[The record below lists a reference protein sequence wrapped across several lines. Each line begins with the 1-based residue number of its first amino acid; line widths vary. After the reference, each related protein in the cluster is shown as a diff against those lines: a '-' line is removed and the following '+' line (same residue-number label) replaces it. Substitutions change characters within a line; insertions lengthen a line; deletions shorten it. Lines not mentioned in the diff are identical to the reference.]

1 MSSSFFTTAS
11 IGSVS
16 TVILFLMTFLPYI
29 VIISLGATLSAFGK
43 FIASLSL
50 STAFCYAWHFIFRTE
65 LQERPLTFLNA
76 FSDHE
81 NVDNDLKFGLI
92 MIVIDTLLYAA
103 IGYFY
108 QKYSSDDFKF
118 YNVER
123 KNIDKGLGAQMKK
136 VSKTFD
142 GCDPNKPAVDNVSID
157 FKKNEI
163 LMLLGRNGAGRF
175 ESNLHKNCKLIFKNS
190 RRKID
195 IN

>member
-16 TVILFLMTFLPYI
+16 TVILFLMTFMPYI

-65 LQERPLTFLNA
+65 LQEQPLTFLNA
-76 FSDHE
+76 IDNHE
-81 NVDNDLKFGLI
+81 NVENDLKFGLI
-92 MIVIDTLLYAA
+92 MIIFDTILYAA

-118 YNVER
+118 INVER
-123 KNIDKGLGAQMKK
+123 KNIDKELGAQMKK
-136 VSKTFD
+136 ISKTYD
-142 GCDPNKPAVDNVSID
+142 GCDPNKPAVDDVTIN
-157 FKKNEI
+157 FKKNQI
-163 LMLLGRNGAGRF
+163 LMLLGRNGAG
-175 ESNLHKNCKLIFKNS
+175 KLN
-190 RRKID
+190 
-195 IN
+195 N